1 MFISILKKIV
11 HLLNLIGIDLVQFVY
26 VMRGIPGFVFDYLT
40 LLKQMQKGL
49 FSIKLYPI
57 LDDKYKQG
65 GTASGHYFHQDLLV
79 AKKIYKASPVK
90 HIDIGSR
97 VDGFIAHLAVFRKI
111 MILDIRTINKSIE
124 NIEFLQADV
133 MNLDKKLF
141 ESCDSLSSLHALEH
155 FGLGRYGDPIDFNG
169 HLKGFNNMYNILKE
183 KGVFYLSVPIG
194 EQRIEF
200 NAHRVF
206 SIQYLLD
213 MFQNKFEIE
222 SFSFVND
229 AGDLKENI
237 DLTDKLIQH
246 NCYCNYGCGIFEL
259 RKKSIND

>member
-1 MFISILKKIV
+1 MLKKIL
-11 HLLNLIGIDLVQFVY
+11 HLLNLIGINLVQFARVI
-26 VMRGIPGFVFDYLT
+26 RGVPSFIFDYYT
-40 LLKQMQKGL
+40 LLKQMPKGL
-49 FSIKLYPI
+49 FPMKLYPI

-79 AKKIYKASPVK
+79 AKKIYKANPIK

-97 VDGFIAHLAVFRKI
+97 VDGFIAHLAVFRQVT
-111 MILDIRTINKSIE
+111 ILDIRTISKRIE
-124 NIEFLQADV
+124 NIEFLQADL
-133 MNLDKKLF
+133 MQLDKKLF

-169 HLKGFNNMYNILKE
+169 HLKGFNNMYHILKE
-183 KGVFYLSVPIG
+183 DGVFYLSVPIG

-206 SIQYLLD
+206 SIKYLLS
-213 MFQNKFEIE
+213 MFQNKFVIK

-229 AGDLKENI
+229 EGDLEENV
-237 DLTDKLIQH
+237 DLRDELIQN
-246 NCYCNYGCGIFEL
+246 NCYCYYGCGIFEL
-259 RKKSIND
+259 QKKSLND